1 MRLLFLFIEEV
12 VMPKD
17 AKVSRKKIRST
28 PHFKRIMEEH
38 FREADSASKHPD
50 QKVAWCTSV
59 GPAELLTSFGFKL
72 YFPENHGAM
81 LGTTRLSTDYIPYA
95 NAAGY
100 SPEICSYLTSDVGA
114 YLKSET
120 PLTKAYDI
128 KSIPRPDVLV
138 YNTNQCRDVQE
149 WLSYYS
155 REFNVPIMGVN
166 APKAVD
172 VLEEHHIKD
181 AESQLE
187 AMVEPLEKISGNK
200 FDPQEL
206 AKVVRLSKEVT
217 DLWKGVLDTA
227 MNVPSPL
234 TFFDGVI
241 HMGPI
246 VVMRGLE
253 KAVDYYKELKTEM
266 EERVKDGVGAVDDEK
281 FRLYWDGMP
290 IWGKLRPLSE
300 QLYNL
305 KTCVVAS
312 TYCNSWIFDSFNPDN
327 PFYTMAKA
335 YTEIFINRSERI
347 KEQYIADLVTKFKID
362 GIIFHDSRTCPNN
375 SNARYGMPGRMRE
388 KFGIPSLII
397 SGDLNDLRCYS
408 EEQAK
413 TNIEAFIEQLE
424 EGKGE

>member
-1 MRLLFLFIEEV
+1 MSLEKK
-12 VMPKD
+12 PT
-17 AKVSRKKIRST
+17 RKKIKATS
-28 PHFKRIMEEH
+28 HFKRIMAEH
-38 FREADSASKHPD
+38 FLEADSATKDPN

-59 GPAELLTSFGFKL
+59 GPAELLAAFGFKL

-81 LGTTRLSTDYIPYA
+81 LGTTRLSTEYIPYA

-128 KSIPRPDVLV
+128 KSIPKPDVLV

-149 WLSYYS
+149 WFSYYA
-155 REFNVPIMGVN
+155 REFNAPIMGVN
-166 APKAVD
+166 SPSAVD
-172 VLEEHHIKD
+172 VLEEHHIMD
-181 AESQLE
+181 VESQLK
-187 AMVEPLEKISGNK
+187 AMVEPFEKISGNK
-200 FDPQEL
+200 FDPEEL
-206 AKVVRLSKEVT
+206 AKSVRLSKEAT
-217 DLWKGVLDTA
+217 NLWKDVLNTA
-227 MNVPSPL
+227 ANVPSPM
-234 TFFDGVI
+234 TFFDGTV

-246 VVMRGLE
+246 VVMRGLQ
-253 KAVDYYKELKTEM
+253 KAVDYYKELKAEM
-266 EERVKDGVGAVDDEK
+266 EERVTEGIAAVDDER
-281 FRLYWDGMP
+281 FRLYWEGMP

-300 QLYNL
+300 QLFHL
-305 KTCVVAS
+305 KACVVAS
-312 TYCNSWIFDSFNPDN
+312 TYCNSWIFDSFDPDN
-327 PFYTMAKA
+327 PFYSMAKA

-347 KEQYIADLVTKFKID
+347 KENYLADLVGKFKID
-362 GIIFHDSRTCPNN
+362 GIIFHDSKTCPNN

-424 EGKGE
+424 EGKSV

>member
-1 MRLLFLFIEEV
+1 MRLLFPIIEEV
-12 VMPKD
+12 IMPQDTKI
-17 AKVSRKKIRST
+17 ARKKIKAT
-28 PHFKRIMEEH
+28 GHFKRIMEEH
-38 FREADSASKHPD
+38 FREADSASKDPK

-59 GPAELLTSFGFKL
+59 GPAELLTAFGFKL

-81 LGTTRLSTDYIPYA
+81 LGTTRLSTEYIPVA

-114 YLKSET
+114 YLKNET

-149 WLSYYS
+149 WFAYYS

-166 APKAVD
+166 SPKAVD

-181 AESQLE
+181 AESQIE
-187 AMVEPLEKISGNK
+187 AMVEPLEKITDTK
-200 FDPQEL
+200 FDPEAL
-206 AKVVRLSKEVT
+206 AEAVRLSKEAT
-217 DLWKGVLDTA
+217 DLWKDVLDTA
-227 MNVPSPL
+227 MNIPSPL
-234 TFFDGVI
+234 TFFDGTI

-246 VVMRGLE
+246 VVMRGLQ
-253 KAVDYYKELKTEM
+253 KAVDYYYELKTEM
-266 EERVKDGVGAVDDEK
+266 EERIREGVTAVDDEK

-300 QLYNL
+300 QFYLL

-312 TYCNSWIFDSFNPDN
+312 TYCNSWIFDSFDPQK
-327 PFYTMAKA
+327 PFYSMAKA

-347 KEQYIADLVTKFKID
+347 KEKYISDLVKKFKID

-388 KFGIPSLII
+388 NRGIPSLII

-424 EGKGE
+424 ERKGD

>member
-1 MRLLFLFIEEV
+1 
-12 VMPKD
+12 
-17 AKVSRKKIRST
+17 
-28 PHFKRIMEEH
+28 MEEH

-206 AKVVRLSKEVT
+206 AKVVRLSKEAT

>member
-1 MRLLFLFIEEV
+1 MSLE
-12 VMPKD
+12 K
-17 AKVSRKKIRST
+17 KSTRKKIKATS
-28 PHFKRIMEEH
+28 HFKRIMEEH
-38 FREADSASKHPD
+38 FREADSAASDPN

-59 GPAELLTSFGFKL
+59 GPAELLTAFGFKL

-149 WLSYYS
+149 WFSYYS

-166 APKAVD
+166 APKSVD

-181 AESQLE
+181 VESQIE

-200 FDPQEL
+200 FD
-206 AKVVRLSKEVT
+206 AKALSEAVRLSKEAT
-217 DLWKGVLDTA
+217 DLWKDVLNTA
-227 MNVPSPL
+227 ANIPSPL
-234 TFFDGVI
+234 TFFDGTV

-246 VVMRGLE
+246 VVMRGLQ
-253 KAVDYYKELKTEM
+253 KAVDYYKELKAEM
-266 EERVKDGVGAVDDEK
+266 EERVKDNVAAVDDEK
-281 FRLYWDGMP
+281 FRLYWEGMP

-300 QLYNL
+300 QLFHL
-305 KTCVVAS
+305 KACVVAS
-312 TYCNSWIFDSFNPDN
+312 TYCNSWIFDSFDPDN
-327 PFYTMAKA
+327 PFYSMAKA

-347 KEQYIADLVTKFKID
+347 KENYLADLVKKFKID

-424 EGKGE
+424 EGKSD